1 MALVMVTV
9 YEPAAE
15 TMIDCVVSPVD
26 QRLPVAEEEVNVAAP
41 PAQKAAGPLMT
52 GVAGSG
58 LEVTAK
64 GAEVAL
70 QPLASVK
77 VTE

>member
-1 MALVMVTV
+1 M
-9 YEPAAE
+9 
-15 TMIDCVVSPVD
+15 D
-26 QRLPVAEEEVNVAAP
+26 QRLPVAADEVNVAVP
-41 PAQKAAGPLMT
+41 PAQKAEGPLMT

-58 LEVTAK
+58 FEVTAK
-64 GAEVAL
+64 GVEVAL